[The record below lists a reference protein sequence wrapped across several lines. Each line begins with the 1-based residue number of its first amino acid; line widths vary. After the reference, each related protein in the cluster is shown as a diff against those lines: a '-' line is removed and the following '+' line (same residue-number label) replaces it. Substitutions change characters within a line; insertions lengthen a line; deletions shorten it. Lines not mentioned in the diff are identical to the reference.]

1 MENCLKRKLADGV
14 LTFCMGV
21 SHVYLTADNDVGY
34 RLSAARA
41 DIERMPTIP
50 VPRI

>member
-1 MENCLKRKLADGV
+1 
-14 LTFCMGV
+14 MGV
-21 SHVYLTADNDVGY
+21 CHVYLTADNDVGY

>member
-21 SHVYLTADNDVGY
+21 CHVYLTADNDVGY